1 MLFGYASF
9 GNQQTDSLISKTLFV
24 DGHDRSFHYLAPK
37 QSGASLLFV
46 IHGSGGSGSGIRK
59 AKQLQVFEQES
70 RTENILVVNPDGY
83 EKFWNECRKAAQTT
97 ANLEDIND
105 NLFFEEMIRFFEE
118 TYDID
123 TNHVFAMGS
132 SGGGHMC
139 YKLALTM
146 PEKIAAIAAFN
157 ASLPD
162 SANMDCIGMDVPLPV
177 MIVNGTADKISP
189 YDGGEIRTDLVR
201 LGTVRSTYSTFQYWA
216 SLAGY
221 RGKPKRKLLPD
232 TDPNDGKTIERYTYR
247 KKQMP
252 EVTLFK
258 LIGGGHCFPNDIN
271 AYLEA
276 WSFFKR
282 TTF

>member
-1 MLFGYASF
+1 
-9 GNQQTDSLISKTLFV
+9 
-24 DGHDRSFHYLAPK
+24 
-37 QSGASLLFV
+37 
-46 IHGSGGSGSGIRK
+46 
-59 AKQLQVFEQES
+59 
-70 RTENILVVNPDGY
+70 
-83 EKFWNECRKAAQTT
+83 
-97 ANLEDIND
+97 
-105 NLFFEEMIRFFEE
+105 
-118 TYDID
+118 
-123 TNHVFAMGS
+123 MGS

-258 LIGGGHCFPNDIN
+258 VIGGGHGFPNDIN
-271 AYLEA
+271 AYVEA

-282 TTF
+282 TSFH